1 MVKGI
6 MPDAVPMLE
15 SQTDLDADDFC
26 VEIGIPPK
34 EETGAGLLPHTIT
47 KSSLEGIPNDAMAC
61 SSNDA
66 TPTINTEVKSQ
77 ELEFSDLKKRKP
89 QEGKRTQQQIRI
101 VLKKVET
108 LSFNIIDKDKLKVL
122 KGKCDELEVLARDL
136 APSTDG
142 LILRPSL
149 SSTLT
154 ARRAK
159 LKFKSRFLSLTTI
172 HCKRGRKR
180 QDWRIRNRVGVKAAK
195 LRKALL
201 EDNSCS
207 GPNGKD
213 CGIDITEPSTS
224 GVDNAISSTAATVQR
239 VERAGKKR
247 SWCKCS
253 GCVQDDCGDCCN
265 CKDMK
270 RFGGPGKKKK
280 RCKHRQ
286 CLNTGRTSHQKL
298 PAVVMPG
305 VQPAKKTEVSCTS
318 LDQLEDSTVLNVEE
332 ELPPEK
338 SIVITNM
345 EDTPKATPNNE
356 MVVLNEMNR
365 LVKPIIGDGNC
376 FYRSV
381 AQIVYGDEMLHGKIR
396 ELLAD
401 FISRNRTHFQ
411 PYIDGDM
418 VEYIARVRLTRVW
431 GTAVELLA
439 AASLFDIPVYTL
451 VPYKDTYHWLCYKPL
466 ENAKLIYPKEPPPS
480 RLHHI
485 DHFELLNVHGCHYD
499 VIASEDGGVY
509 MLDRP
514 LLSKTEDFL
523 SLD

>member
-1 MVKGI
+1 
-6 MPDAVPMLE
+6 
-15 SQTDLDADDFC
+15 
-26 VEIGIPPK
+26 
-34 EETGAGLLPHTIT
+34 
-47 KSSLEGIPNDAMAC
+47 
-61 SSNDA
+61 
-66 TPTINTEVKSQ
+66 
-77 ELEFSDLKKRKP
+77 
-89 QEGKRTQQQIRI
+89 
-101 VLKKVET
+101 
-108 LSFNIIDKDKLKVL
+108 
-122 KGKCDELEVLARDL
+122 
-136 APSTDG
+136 
-142 LILRPSL
+142 
-149 SSTLT
+149 
-154 ARRAK
+154 
-159 LKFKSRFLSLTTI
+159 
-172 HCKRGRKR
+172 
-180 QDWRIRNRVGVKAAK
+180 
-195 LRKALL
+195 
-201 EDNSCS
+201 
-207 GPNGKD
+207 
-213 CGIDITEPSTS
+213 
-224 GVDNAISSTAATVQR
+224 
-239 VERAGKKR
+239 
-247 SWCKCS
+247 
-253 GCVQDDCGDCCN
+253 
-265 CKDMK
+265 
-270 RFGGPGKKKK
+270 
-280 RCKHRQ
+280 
-286 CLNTGRTSHQKL
+286 
-298 PAVVMPG
+298 
-305 VQPAKKTEVSCTS
+305 
-318 LDQLEDSTVLNVEE
+318 
-332 ELPPEK
+332 
-338 SIVITNM
+338 
-345 EDTPKATPNNE
+345 

-418 VEYIARVRLTRVW
+418 VEYIARVQLTRVW